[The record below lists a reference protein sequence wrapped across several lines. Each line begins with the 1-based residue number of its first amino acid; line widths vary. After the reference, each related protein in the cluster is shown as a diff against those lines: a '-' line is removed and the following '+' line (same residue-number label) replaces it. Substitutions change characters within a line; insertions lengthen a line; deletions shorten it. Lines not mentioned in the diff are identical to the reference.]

1 MPAGRGNSLIRPAL
15 VGLALA
21 CIATGFWRFCGFM
34 RHGGITNDWPWLYRT
49 GLEIWQYGLPARDT
63 LSWTYPERAW
73 TLYQWLFE
81 AVAAPI
87 YAGLGATASVFVLCL
102 FGFALYAAVPA
113 WVLARRGV
121 QPWLTLAVGS
131 VVLVPVGLNFSLR
144 PMLATLVL
152 LAVQWVW
159 LERWR
164 AGRLRFAVAA
174 GGLAIGYA
182 LWSNLHLGFTLGLAS
197 LALFALVD
205 LCAARGPALMH
216 QLAARLFVWAGFAMI
231 AGAGTGLNPYGWG
244 LYGYIWELS
253 HKSAMNA
260 HIRELMPPDPSQPA
274 IQLAIGLG
282 AALVVLC
289 GLAVWRRVALPW
301 TALLHVALFTAMT
314 SQAIRMV
321 VWAGLAYVWATAP
334 LVQTLADSYR
344 DPTRTA
350 ARRAPSWR
358 ALGGLTVLALVI
370 AGPASAWSWG
380 AARVADCGESAHA
393 IEVLDDT
400 LPAEARW
407 FSSERVGS
415 CVALVAPGRR
425 VFIDTR
431 FDFYPESFVLAWFM
445 AYQHR
450 RNWQG
455 LFKRWHIDHALLAD
469 TAPLVPVLEQAPNF
483 SRRRIDDRMLLF
495 SRR

>member
-1 MPAGRGNSLIRPAL
+1 MPQTQFVENPPAHNGLDARADTFLPHWGRFQRSLHTLCKRSRFFNHLISSIEMRVDREEVISLPQYIGLCPTGQRGRPTPLIARMPAGRGKSLIRPAL

-102 FGFALYAAVPA
+102 FGFVLYAAAPA

-144 PMLATLVL
+144 PMLATLAL

-159 LERWR
+159 LARWR

-174 GGLAIGYA
+174 VGLAIGYA

-205 LCAARGPALMH
+205 LCAPRGPALMR
-216 QLAARLFVWAGFAMI
+216 QLAARLVVWAGFAMI
-231 AGAGTGLNPYGWG
+231 AVAATGLNPYGWR

-274 IQLAIGLG
+274 IQLAIGQ
-282 AALVVLC
+282 VVL
-289 GLAVWRRVALPW
+289 
-301 TALLHVALFTAMT
+301 
-314 SQAIRMV
+314 
-321 VWAGLAYVWATAP
+321 
-334 LVQTLADSYR
+334 
-344 DPTRTA
+344 
-350 ARRAPSWR
+350 ARRAAHPDAR
-358 ALGGLTVLALVI
+358 ALAAFVFLGGYYEVDRALQLVSTPL
-370 AGPASAWSWG
+370 GPAL
-380 AARVADCGESAHA
+380 A
-393 IEVLDDT
+393 I
-400 LPAEARW
+400 
-407 FSSERVGS
+407 
-415 CVALVAPGRR
+415 
-425 VFIDTR
+425 
-431 FDFYPESFVLAWFM
+431 
-445 AYQHR
+445 
-450 RNWQG
+450 
-455 LFKRWHIDHALLAD
+455 
-469 TAPLVPVLEQAPNF
+469 
-483 SRRRIDDRMLLF
+483 SRRRYLTLHAHHFLGPLLIPVLAMLAVEDLAKS
-495 SRR
+495 SRREFGRVTRPDSCTCPCWHW